1 VTAELIETA
10 LRAPVP
16 QAAAASRRL
25 SERAAREGLAD
36 LCYAVVVGSPLGDL
50 LLVSSRRGLA
60 MVHYV
65 DGGADVDGALDRLA
79 ARRSPRI
86 VESAIANDPWR
97 RELDEYFAGAR
108 RRFDAPLDWGDID
121 GFRRRVLR
129 AAAAVPYGRAVNYKE
144 IATSAGSPSGARAAG
159 NALGS
164 NPLAIVIP
172 CHRVLPVS
180 GRLGGYT
187 GGVER
192 KRLLLALEG
201 RA

>member
-1 VTAELIETA
+1 MTAELIETA

-108 RRFDAPLDWGDID
+108 RRFDAPRLRHC
-121 GFRRRVLR
+121 RRRSARSCR
-129 AAAAVPYGRAVNYKE
+129 APRR
-144 IATSAGSPSGARAAG
+144 SPRRESSTRIRG
-159 NALGS
+159 
-164 NPLAIVIP
+164 
-172 CHRVLPVS
+172 
-180 GRLGGYT
+180 
-187 GGVER
+187 
-192 KRLLLALEG
+192 
-201 RA
+201 

>member
-1 VTAELIETA
+1 LIESA

-16 QAAAASRRL
+16 AATGASRRL

-36 LCYAVVVGSPLGDL
+36 LCYAIVASPLGDL

-65 DGGADVDGALDRLA
+65 DGAGDVDGALDRLA

-86 VESAIANDPWR
+86 VESAGATDPWR

-108 RRFDAPLDWGDID
+108 RRFDAPLDWAEID

-129 AAAAVPYGRAVNYKE
+129 AAAAVPYGQAVNYKA
-144 IATSAGSPSGARAAG
+144 IATSAGSPSGSRAAG

-164 NPLAIVIP
+164 NPLPIMIP